1 MLVSFSSCRDGFIHL
16 QSLPWLFILDLFYSA
31 DFNVPKMDI
40 AFAISA
46 TALQSDANFMKMKD
60 TVKEFVDRFGV
71 HGRVHYAVMTFGDP
85 PTKDL
90 QFSHKMTSSS
100 TFKELIDGIGKPS
113 REAALDEALSVAKLL
128 FSPGEGG
135 REDAEKILIV
145 MNDRESDSSNKGV
158 VKSSRQLKTAGIR
171 VIAVPLGDEDNLNE
185 VEVIVSI
192 SEDIIKPKTTDKP
205 RHISNKIVR
214 NILNG

>member
-1 MLVSFSSCRDGFIHL
+1 
-16 QSLPWLFILDLFYSA
+16 
-31 DFNVPKMDI
+31 MDI

-46 TALQSDANFMKMKD
+46 TAHQSDANFMKVKD
-60 TVKEFVDRFGV
+60 TVKQFVDRFGV
-71 HGRVHYAVMTFGDP
+71 HGRVHYALMTFGDP

-90 QFSHKMTSSS
+90 QFSDKMASPS
-100 TFKELIDGIGKPS
+100 TLKELIDGIGKPS
-113 REAALDEALSVAKLL
+113 REAALDEALSAAKLL
-128 FSPGEGG
+128 FSPGAGG

-145 MNDRESDSSNKGV
+145 MTDRESDSSNKDV
-158 VKSSRQLKTAGIR
+158 MMSAKQLKNEGIR

-192 SEDIIKPKTTDKP
+192 GEDVIKPKTTDKP
-205 RHISNKIVR
+205 RHISDEIVG